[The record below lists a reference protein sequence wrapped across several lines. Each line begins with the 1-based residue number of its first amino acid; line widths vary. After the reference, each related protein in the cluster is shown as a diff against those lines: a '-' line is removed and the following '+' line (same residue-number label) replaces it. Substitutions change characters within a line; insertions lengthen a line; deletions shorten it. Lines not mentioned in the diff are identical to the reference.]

1 MAENTQAEERTN
13 WGALGILW
21 IVYGI
26 ARLLAAVVLVVYS
39 GVATVMFGALLTR
52 VPNPFFLMAVFHFCY
67 VVAIIVSVLAGL
79 VIQYSPISPM
89 KALFWS
95 AVING
100 IVAVPLMAIII
111 LIASNTSAMG
121 RFTSSRV
128 IVALGWVATAIMG
141 IAAAMMFI
149 PG

>member
-79 VIQYSPISPM
+79 FGLLAGAALLAR
-89 KALFWS
+89 KAS
-95 AVING
+95 ARGLSVVAG
-100 IVAVPLMAIII
+100 ILSLSDIPLGTTLGTYT
-111 LIASNTSAMG
+111 LIVFL
-121 RFTSSRV
+121 R
-128 IVALGWVATAIMG
+128 
-141 IAAAMMFI
+141 
-149 PG
+149 

>member
-1 MAENTQAEERTN
+1 MAESTQAEERTN
-13 WGALGILW
+13 CGPLGILW

-79 VIQYSPISPM
+79 FGLLAGAALLTR
-89 KALFWS
+89 KAS
-95 AVING
+95 ARGLSVVAG
-100 IVAVPLMAIII
+100 ILSLSDIPLGTTLGTYT
-111 LIASNTSAMG
+111 LIVFL
-121 RFTSSRV
+121 R
-128 IVALGWVATAIMG
+128 
-141 IAAAMMFI
+141 
-149 PG
+149 